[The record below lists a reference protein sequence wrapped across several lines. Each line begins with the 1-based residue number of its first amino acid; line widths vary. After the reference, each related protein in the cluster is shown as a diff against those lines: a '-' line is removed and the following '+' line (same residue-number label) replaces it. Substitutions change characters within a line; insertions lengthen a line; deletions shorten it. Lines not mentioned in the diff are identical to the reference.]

1 MHSTYFLLI
10 FFVVEGIRLCA
21 WRAKQLNI
29 GGSNLTNVQYANIGS
44 QVRFVD
50 TVKYYQQPLSSL
62 AKSADENE
70 KGNIRASCKK
80 FIQNHSTYSASFFAL
95 SDDDKEWILGYL
107 CGGKGVIS
115 YEKIKSSEDL
125 DSVPESEFYRM
136 TEFYSSLKNKI
147 IKPDEYKN
155 VKKNLAENENE
166 KATSTIFRTQ

>member
-1 MHSTYFLLI
+1 M
-10 FFVVEGIRLCA
+10 
-21 WRAKQLNI
+21 
-29 GGSNLTNVQYANIGS
+29 
-44 QVRFVD
+44 
-50 TVKYYQQPLSSL
+50 SSL

-95 SDDDKEWILGYL
+95 SDDYKEWILGYL

-125 DSVPESEFYRM
+125 DSVPEGEFYRM